1 MCCEQNVEER
11 ELCIVNGT
19 YGGEKGL
26 LSVKVNSSVINT
38 EATTWVKVW
47 FVRAGETKVLGGVS
61 ATSSAAY
68 TAISPSLSLI

>member
-1 MCCEQNVEER
+1 M
-11 ELCIVNGT
+11 NGT

-38 EATTWVKVW
+38 EATTWVKMW
-47 FVRAGETKVLGGVS
+47 FVRAGEAKVLCRAS

-68 TAISPSLSLI
+68 PAISSSLSLI